1 MNGDKQIDV
10 PEAVV
15 KRLPRYYRFLRELLI
30 EGTLRISSSELS
42 DRMEVTASQIRQDLG
57 YFGGFGQK
65 GYGYNIKYL
74 YTRISDILGVSAGY
88 RAIILGAGN
97 LGRALA
103 SGAVFSQRGVEP
115 VGIFDVSPEIIGKTV
130 AGMTVLDVAELEDF
144 LAACPVQ
151 IAVLTASREAAPTLA
166 TRLEA
171 LGVRGIWNFTDRE
184 LSPKGKSTTIHN
196 ICLGDSLMTMCYE
209 IGRAEEEHYGTKTE
223 TELR

>member
-1 MNGDKQIDV
+1 MSYDKNIEV

-30 EGTLRISSSELS
+30 EGELRISSAELS
-42 DRMEVTASQIRQDLG
+42 RLMGVTASQIRQDLG

-88 RAIILGAGN
+88 RAVILGAGN

-103 SGAVFSQRGVEP
+103 SGAVFTQRGVEL
-115 VGIFDVSPEIIGKTV
+115 VGIFDASPEVIGTAV
-130 AGMTVLDVAELEDF
+130 AGLTVLDVAELEAF

-151 IAVLTASREAAPTLA
+151 IAILTATREAAPELA
-166 TRLEA
+166 ERLA
-171 LGVRGIWNFTDRE
+171 FLGVRGIWNFTDRE
-184 LSPKGKSTTIHN
+184 LAVQDEKTTIHN
-196 ICLGDSLMTMCYE
+196 ICLGDSLMTLCYE
-209 IGRAEEEHYGTKTE
+209 IGQAEGASWEGN
-223 TELR
+223 